1 MKYGTE
7 HCAIVLNISR
17 YVCMGDSSNQA
28 SNRENNLKETY
39 INTYIHTQLEMYAF
53 EIESGRDLGFD
64 GGLTLAVDVEDREVV
79 EGVAGVDLALRLGVV
94 LQDGCLDLLVR

>member
-1 MKYGTE
+1 
-7 HCAIVLNISR
+7 
-17 YVCMGDSSNQA
+17 
-28 SNRENNLKETY
+28 
-39 INTYIHTQLEMYAF
+39 MYAF

-64 GGLTLAVDVEDREVV
+64 GGLTLGVDVEDREVV